1 MKVDESIRK
10 IKFCKYYIKIG
21 GSNLKQNDIKVIE
34 YDSAYDED
42 TVQMWR
48 QSKGKAI
55 GQKEIHS
62 FEDHVFFLN
71 NILNRENKV
80 YIAIDYNK
88 VVGII
93 AFNENE
99 INQLYIHND
108 YQGKG
113 LGKRFLDL
121 AKINS
126 KGRLTLFT
134 FEVNHKAQRFYENN
148 GFKIIGRG
156 HENEENL
163 EDIQYE
169 WVGSGED

>member
-1 MKVDESIRK
+1 MKQNN
-10 IKFCKYYIKIG
+10 IKIIQY
-21 GSNLKQNDIKVIE
+21 N
-34 YDSAYDED
+34 SAYAED
-42 TVQMWR
+42 TVRMWR
-48 QSKGKAI
+48 ESKERAI
-55 GQKEIHS
+55 SQKEIHS

-71 NILNRENKV
+71 NILNRDNEI
-80 YIAIDYNK
+80 YIATDNNK

-93 AFNENE
+93 AFNGNE

-113 LGKRFLDL
+113 LGKKLLRM

-126 KGRLTLFT
+126 KGRLTLYT
-134 FEVNHKAQRFYENN
+134 FEVNHKAQRFYERN

-163 EDIQYE
+163 DDIKYE
-169 WVGSGED
+169 WVRQNEDYKE